1 MATAVVP
8 GASLGSRKTAAPRW
22 HTTFL
27 IVFFVLF
34 ALAGMMLQHG
44 AQGHNELL
52 ERRPN
57 LVLMYLSLISG
68 ELGLAFY
75 VWRGLR
81 RNGMAL
87 RQVIGGRWGS
97 PRAILLDLGLAIGAW
112 LVLQGISMAWEKW
125 VGLGGA
131 ASIATMAPRGV
142 LESVLWLTL
151 SASAG
156 FSEELVFRGYLQ
168 RQLRSFTGSTWL
180 AVVFQAGM
188 FGIAHSYQGVRNCLF
203 IAIYGAVLTMLAL
216 WRKSLR
222 PGMMAHAWTDILG
235 GFLH

>member
-8 GASLGSRKTAAPRW
+8 GALFGSRKTAAPRW
-22 HTTFL
+22 HTTVL
-27 IVFFVLF
+27 IVFFLL
-34 ALAGMMLQHG
+34 LAVAGTMLQHG
-44 AQGHNELL
+44 SQGHGELL

-57 LVLMYLSLISG
+57 VVLMYLSLISG

-81 RNGMAL
+81 RNGVAL
-87 RQVIGGRWGS
+87 RQIIGGRWGS
-97 PRAILLDLGLAIGAW
+97 PRAILLDLGLALGAW
-112 LVLQGISMAWEKW
+112 VVLQGISMAWEKW
-125 VGLGGA
+125 VGTGGA

-168 RQLRSFTGSTWL
+168 RQLTSFTGSTWL
-180 AVVFQAGM
+180 AVVFQVCI
-188 FGIAHSYQGVRNCLF
+188 FGIAHSYQGVRNGLF

-222 PGMMAHAWTDILG
+222 PGMIAHAWTDILG
-235 GFLH
+235 GFLR